1 MTSPLLDVE
10 NINAGYGDINVL
22 YSVAIQVGKGQFVA
36 LLGRNGMGKSTLI
49 RAVMGQVRPT
59 GGRIQFGGRDT
70 TDEPVYRIAQLGVG
84 LVPEG
89 RAVFPNL
96 TVLENLLSGAA
107 NRQKQAEPWTVQ
119 SVYRLFP
126 RLEERKNNLGSKLS
140 GGEQQM
146 LAIGRALM
154 TNPRLLIL
162 DEATEGLAPL
172 IRREIWKCLLELKS
186 RGLSMLVVDKNLGPL
201 SLLADQL
208 YVLKNGNVVWR
219 GNKQAFAA
227 ERHLVDKHLTVAATS
242 YEAHSG
248 TKDSKANTSPAL

>member
-1 MTSPLLDVE
+1 
-10 NINAGYGDINVL
+10 
-22 YSVAIQVGKGQFVA
+22 FVA

-49 RAVMGQVRPT
+49 RAVMGQVRPNR
-59 GGRIQFGGRDT
+59 GRMRFGGQDISG
-70 TDEPVYRIAQLGVG
+70 ELVYRIAQSGIG

-107 NRQKQAEPWTVQ
+107 NRQKQDEPWTVQ

-146 LAIGRALM
+146 VAIGRALM

-172 IRREIWKCLLELKS
+172 IRREIWSCLSELKS

-201 SLLADQL
+201 SRLADQL
-208 YVLKNGNVVWR
+208 YVLEKGRVVWNGNS
-219 GNKQAFAA
+219 QAFTAQ
-227 ERHLVDKHLTVAATS
+227 RHLIDKHLTV
-242 YEAHSG
+242 EASASEKCAGKIHSMVDIRSG
-248 TKDSKANTSPAL
+248 RWRA